1 MKQGKKA
8 VALSPDQLEQI
19 AELFRALGEPMR
31 LRILQTIC
39 KEERSVNDIVEM
51 TGANQ
56 ANVSKH
62 LSLLTTAGVLARR
75 KDGQRV
81 FYGVKEPFAVKLCE
95 LVRSEWLD

>member
-1 MKQGKKA
+1 MKQVKSANAFSAG
-8 VALSPDQLEQI
+8 QLDAI
-19 AELFRALGEPMR
+19 AALFRALGEPMR

-39 KEERSVNDIVEM
+39 KQERSVNDIVEM

-62 LSLLTTAGVLARR
+62 LALLTTAGILGRR

-81 FYGVKEPFAVKLCE
+81 FYGVAKPFAVKLCE
-95 LVRSEWLD
+95 LVRAEWLD

>member
-1 MKQGKKA
+1 MKQAKKKGK
-8 VALSPDQLEQI
+8 LSAENLYQI

-31 LRILQTIC
+31 LRILQTNC
-39 KEERSVNDIVEM
+39 NKEGRVNDIVEI

-62 LSLLTTAGVLARR
+62 LSLLTTTGILGRR

-95 LVRSEWLD
+95 LVRSEWLE